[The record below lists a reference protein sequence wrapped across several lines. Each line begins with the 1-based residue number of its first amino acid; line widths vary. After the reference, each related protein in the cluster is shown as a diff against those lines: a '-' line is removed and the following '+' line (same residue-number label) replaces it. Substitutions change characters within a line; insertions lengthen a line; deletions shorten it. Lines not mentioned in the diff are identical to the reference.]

1 MMLPQLLAT
10 ACISLAL
17 SAAAQ
22 VTVTVNATASHAIPT
37 TLWGQMYEEIDAY
50 YYNRVLAGYQRTPIV
65 ASPIDFDTSQSGD
78 GGLYAELLQNR
89 AFQRVNPGANDSLVA
104 WGTVG
109 NASISVITGD
119 QPVSSALPNSLE
131 LKIPNDATG
140 AVGVSNEGYWGIK
153 VDESAT
159 YNASFYYKV
168 PQGSNFSGNATVTL
182 QSSSGDALALATVPI
197 SGLQAEWTQVSAELK
212 PSSSASD
219 VNNLFTVTFDGSAA
233 AGLTI
238 DFALFSLFPPT
249 FKDRPNGLRADIAQA
264 LVDMGPSFF
273 RLPGGNNL
281 EGNTIADRWKW
292 NETVGSLLDRPGRPG
307 TWGYINTDG
316 LGLYEYLLWCE
327 DGGMEPIMG
336 VFSGYALNKESV
348 PEDQLEPYIQ
358 EAIDQIHF
366 AVSDASANEAAAL
379 RASLGHHEPFN
390 IKYIEIGNED
400 WISDQ
405 GAQTYG
411 AYRWN
416 AYVTALKKEFPDLQ
430 YIATTLVSGPVLDPT
445 PASYDVHDY
454 RSPAWYQEQVFYYDD
469 FERNGT
475 TYFEG
480 EYSCQTDR
488 EGNTWKYPSVLSAIS
503 EGAYMTGLE
512 RNSDIVFAA
521 SYAPVL
527 NHVNAT
533 DWTPN
538 LIAFDAA
545 NVYLSTSYYVQQ
557 LFARNHGDEYLP
569 STLPTRNGTLYWSVA
584 RNDSSV
590 IIKVA
595 NLDTQDADITFEL
608 PFDSVASSGTVT
620 YITGGEN
627 DSNTPEKPDLITAQ
641 TKTVDTG
648 RTFNYTAPGSSFGVL
663 VVEV

>member
-37 TLWGQMYEEIDAY
+37 TLC
-50 YYNRVLAGYQRTPIV
+50 N
-65 ASPIDFDTSQSGD
+65 PIDFDTSQSGD

-109 NASISVITGD
+109 NVSISVITDD

-197 SGLQAEWTQVSAELK
+197 SGSQAEWTQVSAELK

-307 TWGYINTDG
+307 TWGYINTECVDWLTSSPESLLTTHVSG

-336 VFSGYALNKESV
+336 VFSGRYALNKESV

-366 AVSDASANEAAAL
+366 AVSDASANKAAAL
-379 RASLGHHEPFN
+379 RASLGHYEPFN

-405 GAQTYG
+405 GAQTY
-411 AYRWN
+411 
-416 AYVTALKKEFPDLQ
+416 
-430 YIATTLVSGPVLDPT
+430 
-445 PASYDVHDY
+445 
-454 RSPAWYQEQVFYYDD
+454 
-469 FERNGT
+469 
-475 TYFEG
+475 
-480 EYSCQTDR
+480 
-488 EGNTWKYPSVLSAIS
+488 
-503 EGAYMTGLE
+503 
-512 RNSDIVFAA
+512 
-521 SYAPVL
+521 
-527 NHVNAT
+527 
-533 DWTPN
+533 
-538 LIAFDAA
+538 
-545 NVYLSTSYYVQQ
+545 
-557 LFARNHGDEYLP
+557 
-569 STLPTRNGTLYWSVA
+569 
-584 RNDSSV
+584 
-590 IIKVA
+590 
-595 NLDTQDADITFEL
+595 
-608 PFDSVASSGTVT
+608 
-620 YITGGEN
+620 
-627 DSNTPEKPDLITAQ
+627 
-641 TKTVDTG
+641 
-648 RTFNYTAPGSSFGVL
+648 
-663 VVEV
+663 